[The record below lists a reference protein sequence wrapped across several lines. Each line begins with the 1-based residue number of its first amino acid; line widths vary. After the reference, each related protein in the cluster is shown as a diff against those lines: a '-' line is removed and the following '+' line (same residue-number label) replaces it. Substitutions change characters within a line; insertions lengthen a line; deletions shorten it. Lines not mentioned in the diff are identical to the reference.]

1 MGESLSKYHGTFAIK
16 ESIFLAEVFHSNH
29 PKYGKSISGKYMYL
43 LLKRHIGKFEVEI
56 QIYLDTWVNYPSR
69 GEASCGDQDFLAL

>member
-1 MGESLSKYHGTFAIK
+1 MLGGYSNQRIN
-16 ESIFLAEVFHSNH
+16 FLGRCFSPSNH
-29 PKYGKSISGKYMYL
+29 QKSGKPISGKYMYL

-69 GEASCGDQDFLAL
+69 DQASCGDQDFLAL

>member
-1 MGESLSKYHGTFAIK
+1 MGPLQSKNQFSWQKFSTQTITNLENLH
-16 ESIFLAEVFHSNH
+16 
-29 PKYGKSISGKYMYL
+29 ISGKYMYL

>member
-16 ESIFLAEVFHSNH
+16 ESIFLAEVFHPNH
-29 PKYGKSISGKYMYL
+29 QKSISGKYMYL